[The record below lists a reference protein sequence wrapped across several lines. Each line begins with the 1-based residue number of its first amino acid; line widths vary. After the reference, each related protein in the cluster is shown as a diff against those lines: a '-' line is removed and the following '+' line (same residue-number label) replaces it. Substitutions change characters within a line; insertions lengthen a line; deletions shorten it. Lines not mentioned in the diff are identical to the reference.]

1 MSQVEVQDMMRL
13 VHTVNHFKGKYIKQI
28 LTMLEQQGELKPETR
43 KIILDGFNGFSRSV
57 LAQMGYELND

>member
-1 MSQVEVQDMMRL
+1 MTQVEVLDMMRM
-13 VHTVNHFKGKYIKQI
+13 VHTMNHFRGKYIKHV
-28 LTMLEQQGELKPETR
+28 LSELEKAGKLDPESR